1 MFLSLGAV
9 LAALPAGRTGC
20 GEGEYGPGVG
30 ERESSQAETDRL
42 IGLSREDAA
51 EGSSASSQPLVSLV
65 NLEKAYRSEGDT
77 QRVLTGV
84 NLEVHMGEIVV
95 ILGRSGSGKTTLLN
109 LIGALDRAD
118 GGQLISCGVD
128 LTNSTTKQLVS
139 YRARAIGFVFQF
151 YNLLPTLT
159 AAENIEAGLR
169 VAGVARNA
177 ARSETLRML
186 ARVGLDGA
194 QEKFPSQLS
203 GGEQQRV
210 AIARAFARH
219 PRLLLADEP
228 TGNLDDETAERV
240 IALVRELAAEVGT
253 GVVMVTHDTSLSAIA
268 TRTVHMTHG
277 VLQEHEP

>member
-1 MFLSLGAV
+1 MSGE
-9 LAALPAGRTGC
+9 LPG
-20 GEGEYGPGVG
+20 
-30 ERESSQAETDRL
+30 AETGRPS
-42 IGLSREDAA
+42 GLSRHDSDDGPAA
-51 EGSSASSQPLVSLV
+51 APHPLVSLV
-65 NLEKAYRSEGDT
+65 SVEKAYQGEGET

-84 NLEVHMGEIVV
+84 NLEIHTGEIIV

-118 GGQLISCGVD
+118 GGQLTSCGVD
-128 LTNSTTKQLVS
+128 LMSSTKKQLVS
-139 YRARAIGFVFQF
+139 YRAKAIGFVFQF

-169 VAGVARNA
+169 VAGVARDKA
-177 ARSETLRML
+177 KDETQRML

-194 QEKFPSQLS
+194 EGKFPSQLS

-228 TGNLDDETAERV
+228 TGNLDDETAESV

-253 GVVMVTHDTSLSAIA
+253 GVVIVTHDPTLSAIA
-268 TRTVHMTHG
+268 TRTVQMTHG